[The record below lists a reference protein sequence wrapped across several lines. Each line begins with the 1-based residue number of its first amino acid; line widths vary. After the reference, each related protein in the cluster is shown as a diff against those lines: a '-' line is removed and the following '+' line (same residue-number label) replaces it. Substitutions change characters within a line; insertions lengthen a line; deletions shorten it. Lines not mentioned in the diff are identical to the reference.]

1 MTLKQLNNIRT
12 KCSRLAE
19 SYRSL
24 IATRNTIIDSFDKE
38 FLRHQKLTAKKENPK
53 EALKESLKKSRNMK
67 KIQKEFLD
75 NKSMIKQN
83 QLESKS
89 MKRNFQ
95 EARKTYEQGFVQK
108 QIKRQFA

>member
-67 KIQKEFLD
+67 KIQKEFIE